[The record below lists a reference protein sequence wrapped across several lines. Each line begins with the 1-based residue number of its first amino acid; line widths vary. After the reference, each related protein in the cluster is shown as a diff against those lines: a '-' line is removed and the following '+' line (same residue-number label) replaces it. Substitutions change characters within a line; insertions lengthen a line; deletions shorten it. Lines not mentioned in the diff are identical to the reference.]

1 MDTVSATADRFAC
14 LLDIEDAE
22 RIIAIDRA
30 HSGRA
35 RRQFFEHRLAV
46 ARARPDD
53 FIHVGVSRGGAL
65 RGFAIA
71 RILRG
76 EFGRKYAVAV
86 LDAVGVEPQSQE
98 LGVGQALIE
107 ALVDNMGK
115 KGVASLQSQVDWK
128 NHDLLHFFAASG
140 FELAPR
146 VALERSVV
154 EPMYETSEDV

>member
-1 MDTVSATADRFAC
+1 MNSVSATASRSAH
-14 LLDIEDAE
+14 LLGIEDAK

-30 HSGRA
+30 HTGRT
-35 RRQFFEHRLAV
+35 RRQFFEHRLAA
-46 ARARPDD
+46 ARARPND
-53 FIHVGVSRGGAL
+53 FIHVGVSRSGVL

-76 EFGRKYAVAV
+76 EFGRKRAVAV

-107 ALVDNMGK
+107 ALVDAMRQ

-128 NHDLLHFFAASG
+128 NRDLLHFFAASG

-154 EPMYETSEDV
+154 EPLYETSDDV